1 MRMIFSEDDLKF
13 CEETLIPAITETV
26 QPHIGEDYSIEVKGR
41 GNYVTNTDKKI
52 EAGMKR
58 VLGQILPDAGFLA
71 EEGTVSE
78 GGQSGYRWIVDP
90 IDGTTNYIYG
100 FPYSVSVALEYVPDE
115 EVVAGVIYVPADGSV
130 YYAVKGKGSYLMKDG
145 KKQRLHVGTFERGVG
160 VGIFGLPYDRSKAKR
175 LTEIAAKYY
184 EDCSDLKRIGPSSLD
199 ICRVASGSAKIYFE
213 PDLQK
218 WDVAAGLLI
227 LTEAGGHYRKDG
239 DLMIFSAEEK

>member
-1 MRMIFSEDDLKF
+1 MSKIFSEGDLKF
-13 CEETLIPAITETV
+13 CEETLIPAITETA
-26 QPHIGEDYSIEVKGR
+26 QAHIGKEYSVEKKGH
-41 GNYVTNTDKKI
+41 GNFVTDTDKKI
-52 EAGMKR
+52 EADMKR

-100 FPYSVSVALEYVPDE
+100 FPYAVSVALEYIPDE
-115 EVVAGVIYVPADGSV
+115 EAVAGVVYVPSDGTV
-130 YYAVKGKGSYLMKDG
+130 YYAVRGMGSYMIKDG
-145 KKQRLHVGTFERGVG
+145 RKQRLHVGTFEKNEGVA
-160 VGIFGLPYDRSKAKR
+160 IFGLPYDRSKAKS
-175 LTEIAAKYY
+175 LFGTAAKYY

-199 ICRVASGSAKIYFE
+199 ICRVASGRAKIYFE

-239 DLMIFSAEEK
+239 DLLIFSAE